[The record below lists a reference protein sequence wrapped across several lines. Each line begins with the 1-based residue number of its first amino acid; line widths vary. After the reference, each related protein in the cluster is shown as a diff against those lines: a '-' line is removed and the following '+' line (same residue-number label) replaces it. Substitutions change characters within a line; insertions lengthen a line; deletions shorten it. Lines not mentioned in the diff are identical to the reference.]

1 MTKHKNEAKE
11 DPKKARKMTV
21 PGQMAADLSE
31 CYKDCDIIADVLKRF
46 QFTQPEKSFKLAN
59 PKYME
64 LMTMNNKLK
73 KRFETNPDK
82 KYAVFYVFSGHG
94 L

>member
-31 CYKDCDIIADVLKRF
+31 CYKDCDIIADGLKRF
-46 QFTQPEKSFKLAN
+46 QFTQPEKSFKLGN

-64 LMTMNNKLK
+64 LLTMNK
-73 KRFETNPDK
+73 
-82 KYAVFYVFSGHG
+82 
-94 L
+94 